1 MIWLNQLV
9 QGLML
14 GGYYGLLACGLSFM
28 FGVMGIINLAHGSL
42 AVLAAYMLFVLAE
55 RFEVHPFLGLVAV
68 IPAMALIGWVL
79 HRLVLERSARA
90 GALIPL
96 LSTFGLASVLDNS
109 MFQAFGA
116 DTRSLA
122 PYIDSLSYDSWT
134 LPGGI
139 IVGQL
144 AVLTLVVAIALLGGL
159 HLMLNNTALG
169 RRIRAAAHD
178 PDTAQLVGVD
188 ARSVYAASTAIAM
201 ATVAIAGAF
210 LAMRATFDPYTG
222 PYQLIFAFEAV
233 IIGGAGSLWGTLVGG
248 IILGVAQSLGAQ
260 VHPQG
265 FLIAGHV
272 VFLVVLLARVYALGT
287 VSRWSRSL
295 LSRFGISRFG
305 NRA

>member
-1 MIWLNQLV
+1 MIWLNQIT

-14 GGYYGLLACGLSFM
+14 GGYYAVLACGLSFM
-28 FGVMGIINLAHGSL
+28 FGVMRIINLAHGSL
-42 AVLAAYMLFVLAE
+42 AVLSAYMLYFLADC
-55 RFEVHPFLGLVAV
+55 FEIHPLLGLLVV
-68 IPAMALIGWVL
+68 VPVMALLGWVL

-90 GALIPL
+90 GALVPL
-96 LSTFGLASVLDNS
+96 LSTFGLASVLDNT
-109 MFQAFGA
+109 MFEGFGA

-144 AVLTLVVAIALLGGL
+144 AVLTLVVAIAMLGGL
-159 HLMLNNTALG
+159 QLLLTHTALG

-188 ARSVYAASTAIAM
+188 ARSVYAAASAIAL
-201 ATVAIAGAF
+201 ATVAVAGGF

-222 PYQLIFAFEAV
+222 PQQLIFAFEAV
-233 IIGGAGSLWGTLVGG
+233 IIGGTSLWGTLIGG
-248 IILGVAQSLGAQ
+248 IVLGIAQSIGAQ

-272 VFLVVLLARVYALGT
+272 VFLLVLLTRVYAT
-287 VSRWSRSL
+287 DRFRSFVR
-295 LSRFGISRFG
+295 SMRRPA
-305 NRA
+305 RKA